1 VTNVLRERLR
11 QPSEAALRR
20 LESPGLS
27 SNFAPPWVLRV
38 AITRLKPDRGRIY
51 KLGEGERATES
62 RCNHHAKPAFA
73 G

>member
-1 VTNVLRERLR
+1 M
-11 QPSEAALRR
+11 
-20 LESPGLS
+20 LS
-27 SNFAPPWVLRV
+27 MTSM
-38 AITRLKPDRGRIY
+38 AICVGRIY